1 MAVNEP
7 KKRMRGQHQSSSSP
21 FGYVGLESR
30 GSGEASAAAG
40 RCPACCPE
48 HLRYRKGQANIRHR
62 RPHHPSSRLC
72 RQPAGPQTD
81 RGSVR
86 LGQGQ
91 CGAPKDQVPEPGQ
104 SAIPVHPRLLLA
116 SISSEYPSCS
126 RRPGHDMHF
135 SRGDHTRWRS
145 VASLL
150 ESYGAITGG
159 ETREEAVTQQ
169 SFINRQGDAIGD
181 ISVRRNRGAVGFDLW
196 QNHRENAVDMSAP
209 AESCGPFGRGRGTT
223 L

>member
-30 GSGEASAAAG
+30 VPAKHPLRPG
-40 RCPACCPE
+40 RYPACCPE

-104 SAIPVHPRLLLA
+104 S
-116 SISSEYPSCS
+116 EYPSCS

-169 SFINRQGDAIGD
+169 SSINRQGDAIGD

-209 AESCGPFGRGRGTT
+209 AESCGPFGRRRGTT